1 MAIRAADQSSAAASG
16 CSTGQEW
23 LGGRG
28 LGVPHRVRTAEV
40 TELTGFQSAIS
51 RSQLGMWRVGTKALE
66 MNASGKMMRKPTDIA
81 DSGDFAMMPA
91 HAVGQVRA

>member
-1 MAIRAADQSSAAASG
+1 MDHIREAAKA
-16 CSTGQEW
+16 CSTGQDA
-23 LGGRG
+23 LGGIGFG
-28 LGVPHRVRTAEV
+28 LPQRSLMADV

-51 RSQLGMWRVGTKALE
+51 RSQPGMWRVGTKAFE